1 MAKHIFRR
9 EDEGR
14 TELLGQDELFVQK
27 GKGSD
32 TYYNAW
38 LHDPEIECCP
48 RCGSDAVKTQ
58 DLFSK
63 TYMDL
68 VSEGEKKKVIQLEYE
83 FYKYRCLNKD
93 CRHVFSKPVCFASR
107 RDNVT
112 FRLENEIAQRVLNGA
127 SYAQVAN
134 QLSGSISRQA
144 VGQIFNRWV

>member
-1 MAKHIFRR
+1 MAKRIFRR

-14 TELLGQDELFVQK
+14 TELLGQAELFVQK

-38 LHDPEIECCP
+38 LHDPEIEYCP

-68 VSEGEKKKVIQLEYE
+68 VSDGEKKKVIQLEYDSDLE
-83 FYKYRCLNKD
+83 HWSGVPLD
-93 CRHVFSKPVCFASR
+93 DVLAVF
-107 RDNVT
+107 D
-112 FRLENEIAQRVLNGA
+112 QRVYNNGG
-127 SYAQVAN
+127 N
-134 QLSGSISRQA
+134 E
-144 VGQIFNRWV
+144 